1 RVFKLKIL
9 GSSGFSV
16 EFIHNF
22 PYLEGSSI
30 TPLLEGSF
38 LRLFYPSLEGR
49 GQGRVVQ
56 IIPYY
61 FQNLSV
67 PVKFF
72 RSTLAVKCLWRLSIK
87 HPHPNPL
94 PSRERVLFYPH
105 NPQKNQILF
114 LCVLCGEI
122 HFLWF
127 HIFSSFFMKLL
138 TLPTHLSSGLRT
150 PRMFFIAT

>member
-1 RVFKLKIL
+1 VHLIRIVKTNHRAHRVFKLKIL

-22 PYLEGSSI
+22 SYLEGSSI
-30 TPLLEGSF
+30 TPLLDGSLLHF
-38 LRLFYPSLEGR
+38 FTPPLRGLKRNAL
-49 GQGRVVQ
+49 
-56 IIPYY
+56 
-61 FQNLSV
+61 
-67 PVKFF
+67 
-72 RSTLAVKCLWRLSIK
+72 
-87 HPHPNPL
+87 PL
-94 PSRERVLFYPH
+94 RERVLFYPH

-114 LCVLCGEI
+114 LCVLYGEI